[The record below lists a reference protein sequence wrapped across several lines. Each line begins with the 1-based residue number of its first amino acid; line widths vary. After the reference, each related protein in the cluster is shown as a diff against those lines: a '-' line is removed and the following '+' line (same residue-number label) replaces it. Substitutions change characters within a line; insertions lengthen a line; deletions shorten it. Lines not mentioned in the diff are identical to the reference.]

1 MEFRESPL
9 EDMVEMHKNYFGKK
23 VFLTGHTGFKGSW
36 FLILL
41 KKIGAIVKGYSLE
54 QENQLS
60 LFHEIDGNSL
70 CESFTGNINNFSTLK
85 QELLDFQP
93 DFIFHFAAQ
102 ALVNESYKD
111 PINTFNTNIM
121 GTVNLLSS
129 LKLLKKK
136 CTVVIVTTD
145 KVYKNKESLK
155 PYSESDELG
164 GYDPYSSSKAC
175 VELISNSYINSFFNL
190 NNYSIHKKSIG
201 IARAGNVIGGGDWSN
216 DRLMKD
222 IIISIIKNKPVK
234 LRYPNSI
241 RPWQHVLEVLNAYLI
256 LGSYLNKSPSKNL
269 SYAYNF
275 GPSME
280 DCIPVKVFTEKVINR
295 WGSKINISEAKEK
308 KEHESGI
315 LLLQT
320 NKAKKI
326 LNWKPMI
333 NIEIA
338 IKYSVDWYK
347 GFYLDNDFNALN
359 ECLKQINNFY
369 K

>member
-1 MEFRESPL
+1 MEI
-9 EDMVEMHKNYFGKK
+9 MVKPHKNYFGKK
-23 VFLTGHTGFKGSW
+23 VFLTGHTGFKGAW

-41 KKIGAIVKGYSLE
+41 KKIGAVVKGYSLE
-54 QENQLS
+54 QENELS

-70 CESFTGNINNFSTLK
+70 CESFIGNVNDFELLK
-85 QELLDFQP
+85 KELLDFQP

-136 CTVVIVTTD
+136 CTLVIVTTD

-155 PYSESDELG
+155 PYSENDELG

-175 VELISNSYINSFFNL
+175 VELISNSYIKSFFNV
-190 NNYSIHKKSIG
+190 NDYNIHKKSIG

-222 IIISIIKNKPVK
+222 IIISINKNKPVD

-241 RPWQHVLEVLNAYLI
+241 RPWQHVLDVLNAYLV
-256 LGSYLNKSPSKNL
+256 LGTYLDKSPNNDL
-269 SYAYNF
+269 SCAYNF
-275 GPSME
+275 GPSKK
-280 DCIPVKVFTEKVINR
+280 DCIPVRVFTEKVMNR
-295 WGSKINISEAKEK
+295 WGSKISISKLKGK

-326 LNWKPMI
+326 LNWKSRV

-338 IKYSVDWYK
+338 INYSVDWYK
-347 GFYLDNDFNALN
+347 GFYLDNDFNPFN

>member
-1 MEFRESPL
+1 M
-9 EDMVEMHKNYFGKK
+9 EDMVKMHKNYFGKK
-23 VFLTGHTGFKGSW
+23 IFLTGHTGFKGAW

-54 QENQLS
+54 QENKLS
-60 LFHEIDGNSL
+60 LFDEINGNSL
-70 CESFTGNINNFSTLK
+70 CESFIGNVNNFEILK
-85 QELLDFQP
+85 KELLDFQP

-102 ALVNESYKD
+102 ALVNESYRD

-121 GTVNLLSS
+121 GSVNLLSS

-175 VELISNSYINSFFNL
+175 VELISDSYIKSFFNV
-190 NNYSIHKKSIG
+190 NDYSIHKKSIG

-222 IIISIIKNKPVK
+222 IIISIIKNQPVN

-241 RPWQHVLEVLNAYLI
+241 RPWQHVLDVLNAYLV
-256 LGSYLNKSPSKNL
+256 LGTYLDKSPNKNL
-269 SYAYNF
+269 SCAYNF
-275 GPSME
+275 GPSIKN
-280 DCIPVKVFTEKVINR
+280 CIPVKVFTEKVINR
-295 WGSKINISEAKEK
+295 WGSKISISELTEK
-308 KEHESGI
+308 KEHESEI

-326 LNWKPMI
+326 LNWKSRV
-333 NIEIA
+333 NVEIA
-338 IKYSVDWYK
+338 INYSVDWYK
-347 GFYLDNDFNALN
+347 GFYLDNDFNAFN